1 MNQTNTFWFNEVTGE
16 SSWEDPRHNTWRPV
30 TDRETGKVFYYHPE
44 TLDST
49 WQPPEE
55 VAWKEVEEEDTQHG
69 GYGFCSPLLPLPL
82 PRSLKDASGH
92 LGRVP
97 FKLRAGFLIPPPS
110 PSAHQVPGVLLQ
122 RAIRNINVGQAGLPR
137 MEPARRALIIP
148 AFVFVGEREG
158 RLRSKGATR
167 VVAGCRASTRTT
179 IR

>member
-97 FKLRAGFLIPPPS
+97 FKLRAGFLIPPP
-110 PSAHQVPGVLLQ
+110 PPLLH
-122 RAIRNINVGQAGLPR
+122 IRSRVYYFNERSGTSTWDK
-137 MEPARRALIIP
+137 P
-148 AFVFVGEREG
+148 AFLGWSLHDE
-158 RLRSKGATR
+158 L
-167 VVAGCRASTRTT
+167 
-179 IR
+179 